1 MCKYFLWLVFLLV
14 AVAPVYAIE
23 FIIADPLVADQEIVL
38 SASLSA
44 TTNYYLQATLR
55 SQSSSKYFGE
65 TKNNLGDWIDYQSS
79 PEKEYIVS
87 NYFVTDIQNSSWSG
101 TIRLRFKA
109 DDPNYLGPGLY
120 DLKLRRYTGASSSSA
135 GDSNILTLN
144 LVTNLPSSPSPQPT
158 PTPSPSPTAT
168 PVPFSTKTPVPS
180 VVLQDVVGSPSV
192 HPLSSISTGTVA
204 GQAVEIDLSG
214 FGIPPSPSVAPS
226 LPAQADHTSIGR
238 PVLNKSRAKTALLLG
253 TGMLI
258 ISISSFY
265 GYRKYRSLYNRKE

>member
-1 MCKYFLWLVFLLV
+1 MCKYFVWLGILL
-14 AVAPVYAIE
+14 AVASPAFAIE
-23 FIIADPLVADQEIVL
+23 FTIASPLVVDQEIAL

-44 TTNYYLQATLR
+44 TTNYYLQAILR

-65 TKNNLGDWIDYQSS
+65 TKNNRGDWIDYQSS

-87 NYFVTDIQNSSWSG
+87 NYFVTDIQNASWSG
-101 TIRLRFKA
+101 IIRLRFKA

-135 GDSNILTLN
+135 GDSNTLTLN

-158 PTPSPSPTAT
+158 PTPSPILTPTPSPSPTPKT
-168 PVPFSTKTPVPS
+168 SPPPSPVPTPS
-180 VVLQDVVGSPSV
+180 I
-192 HPLSSISTGTVA
+192 HPLSSTSTGTVA

-214 FGIPPSPSVAPS
+214 FGISPPPSLAPS
-226 LPAQADHTSIGR
+226 LPGEAGPTSIGR

-253 TGMLI
+253 TGLLI
-258 ISISSFY
+258 ISISSFF
-265 GYRKYRSLYNRKE
+265 GYHKYRSLYNRKE

>member
-1 MCKYFLWLVFLLV
+1 MCKYFVWLGILL
-14 AVAPVYAIE
+14 AVASPAFAIE
-23 FIIADPLVADQEIVL
+23 FTIASPLVVDQEIAL

-44 TTNYYLQATLR
+44 TTNYYLQAILR

-65 TKNNLGDWIDYQSS
+65 TKNNRGDWIDYQSS

-87 NYFVTDIQNSSWSG
+87 NYFVTDIQNASWSG
-101 TIRLRFKA
+101 IIRLRFKA

-135 GDSNILTLN
+135 GDSNTLTLN
-144 LVTNLPSSPSPQPT
+144 LMTNLPSSPSPLPT

-168 PVPFSTKTPVPS
+168 PVPSSTKTPAPS
-180 VVLQDVVGSPSV
+180 VVLQDVVGSPSI
-192 HPLSSISTGTVA
+192 HPLSSTSTGTVA

-214 FGIPPSPSVAPS
+214 FGISPHPSLAPS
-226 LPAQADHTSIGR
+226 LAGEAGPASTVGL
-238 PVLNKSRAKTALLLG
+238 VLNKSRAKTALLLG
-253 TGMLI
+253 TGLLI
-258 ISISSFY
+258 ISISSFF

>member
-23 FIIADPLVADQEIVL
+23 FIIADPLVTDQEIVL

-65 TKNNLGDWIDYQSS
+65 TKNNRGDWIDYQSS

-87 NYFVTDIQNSSWSG
+87 NYFFTDIQNASWSG

-135 GDSNILTLN
+135 GDSNTLTLN

-158 PTPSPSPTAT
+158 PTPSPTPTPTPSPTPKPSPT
-168 PVPFSTKTPVPS
+168 PSPIPLPS
-180 VVLQDVVGSPSV
+180 I

-214 FGIPPSPSVAPS
+214 FGIPPSPSLAPS
-226 LPAQADHTSIGR
+226 LSAQADPTSIGR

-253 TGMLI
+253 TGMLV
-258 ISISSFY
+258 ISIASFY
-265 GYRKYRSLYNRKE
+265 GYRKYRSLYNLKE